1 MRAGTPGQSYSNRT
15 DLNANRSLPVT
26 AAPGQTYGARV
37 QQQNA
42 QRLVPM
48 APPPAMGAPS
58 GGAAGSAAAPSPA
71 AGGSFLAPGMLPPL
85 DRPSERPNEPVTA
98 GAALGAG
105 PGNEVL
111 PGGGMMTGGAMS
123 QLLSKA
129 AVASGSSSLRAL
141 SIQAAQQGR

>member
-1 MRAGTPGQSYSNRT
+1 MRAGNPGQSYGNRT

-26 AAPGQTYGARV
+26 SAPGQTYGAQV

-48 APPPAMGAPS
+48 APPPAMGAP
-58 GGAAGSAAAPSPA
+58 GAGVAGAAPSPG

-111 PGGGMMTGGAMS
+111 PGGNMMTGGAMS

-141 SIQAAQQGR
+141 SIQAAQQGK